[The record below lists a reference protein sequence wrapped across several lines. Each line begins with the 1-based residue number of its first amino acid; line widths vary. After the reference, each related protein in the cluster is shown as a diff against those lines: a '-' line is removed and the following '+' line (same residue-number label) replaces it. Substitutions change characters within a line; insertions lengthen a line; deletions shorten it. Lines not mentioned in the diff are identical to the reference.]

1 MPSADVKELWAT
13 NEANLVAIAS
23 DVDLFADYL
32 ALMGTHTRKSPMN
45 LASIQAHGDYADKTV
60 LKTREEWDDL
70 VGVQNADDGTYR
82 SAVKDDAEA
91 IPVVCSRGRNAFAI
105 DYLYPLEA
113 LDRRPSQN
121 TYLGR
126 PAKIDLGRND
136 DAAVFAAAKAHLKGE
151 KGIDL
156 EKLPANALF
165 AIEARYGLPHT
176 VEPVLPTLEVKEL
189 KAELSELS
197 KQVDKVAFLLDR
209 SIRYNRSQHRA
220 AHAPKVAAVNERFAS
235 AASAL
240 KEEAAR
246 EPSPKRRRNPRPRL
260 RRLSTTRPRSPMMG
274 TSRSRRRRRPR
285 TSVSGTS
292 SPSRASRS
300 ANGRVRSAVPTA
312 PPTSPP
318 RPRLPWPPSA
328 RRRSETL
335 STSIRSDER
344 SAPAPARAAGAFLC
358 AIEGRA

>member
-235 AASAL
+235 EA
-240 KEEAAR
+240 KEEPPAEAQEVEYDQTSISYDGYLALQEKAKAKDERFRHEFAESCVEERKRAR
-246 EPSPKRRRNPRPRL
+246 EERGAHSPTDIATAATAAVAAIGAQAKRNPL
-260 RRLSTTRPRSPMMG
+260 DQHKIG
-274 TSRSRRRRRPR
+274 
-285 TSVSGTS
+285 
-292 SPSRASRS
+292 
-300 ANGRVRSAVPTA
+300 
-312 PPTSPP
+312 
-318 RPRLPWPPSA
+318 
-328 RRRSETL
+328 
-335 STSIRSDER
+335 
-344 SAPAPARAAGAFLC
+344 
-358 AIEGRA
+358 

>member
-60 LKTREEWDDL
+60 LKTRDEWDDL

-91 IPVVCSRGRNAFAI
+91 IPVVRSRGRNAFVI
-105 DYLYPLEA
+105 DYLYPMEA
-113 LDRRPSQN
+113 LDRRPAQN

-136 DAAVFAAAKAHLKGE
+136 DAAVFAAAKAHLKDE

-156 EKLPANALF
+156 DKLPANALF

-176 VEPVLPTLEVKEL
+176 VEPTLPTLEVKEL
-189 KAELSELS
+189 KAELSDLS
-197 KQVDKVAFLLDR
+197 KQVDRVAFLLDR

-220 AHAPKVAAVNERFAS
+220 AHAPKVAAVNQRFAS
-235 AASAL
+235 AAPAPK
-240 KEEAAR
+240 KEAAAEETEAAR
-246 EPSPKRRRNPRPRL
+246 EAEPEPEAEPPVEAQEVAYDQTSISYDGYLALQEEAKAKDERFRHEFAESCAKERKRVREERGAHSPTDIATAATAAVAAIGAQAKRNPPDQHKI
-260 RRLSTTRPRSPMMG
+260 G
-274 TSRSRRRRRPR
+274 
-285 TSVSGTS
+285 
-292 SPSRASRS
+292 
-300 ANGRVRSAVPTA
+300 
-312 PPTSPP
+312 
-318 RPRLPWPPSA
+318 
-328 RRRSETL
+328 
-335 STSIRSDER
+335 
-344 SAPAPARAAGAFLC
+344 
-358 AIEGRA
+358 

>member
-240 KEEAAR
+240 KEEAAVEEAEAAR
-246 EPSPKRRRNPRPRL
+246 EPEPEAKEEPPAEAQEVEYDQTSISYDGYLALQEKAKAKDERFRHEFAESCVEERKRAREERGAHSPTDIATAATAAVAAIGAQAKRNPL
-260 RRLSTTRPRSPMMG
+260 DQHKIG
-274 TSRSRRRRRPR
+274 
-285 TSVSGTS
+285 
-292 SPSRASRS
+292 
-300 ANGRVRSAVPTA
+300 
-312 PPTSPP
+312 
-318 RPRLPWPPSA
+318 
-328 RRRSETL
+328 
-335 STSIRSDER
+335 
-344 SAPAPARAAGAFLC
+344 
-358 AIEGRA
+358 